1 MIVADSIGFSAT
13 HTITAILSE
22 VPGADVSHG
31 SRNFD
36 LKRPMGQGDVTPVEF
51 ARQMAVS
58 AEAGN
63 RCFAVHTNFD
73 PQEFKHACG
82 QVGITYKVITRDPA
96 RHFRSCYS
104 WLMKKLLDGDRGAYA
119 QVVQMNQQLHPV
131 LGGYSN
137 LHTGVYGFAMWH
149 VSQWMMSALA
159 SGAELVKMEDLVSD
173 ESKFRACFDLPA
185 EARLAH
191 FEGEE
196 KHQASH
202 VGKLE
207 IPQIKPEEIEA
218 LHKAMQFNMGS
229 RSLDYTAYRAA
240 LGY

>member
-22 VPGADVSHG
+22 VPGSDVSHG

-36 LKRPMGQGDVTPVEF
+36 LKGPMGQGDVTPMDF

-58 AEAGN
+58 AEQGR

-73 PQEFKHACG
+73 PQEFK
-82 QVGITYKVITRDPA
+82 QVCDQAGIAYKVITRDPE
-96 RHFRSCYS
+96 RHFRSCYA
-104 WLMKKLLDGDRGAYA
+104 WLMKKLLDGDCGAYA
-119 QVVQMNQQLHPV
+119 KVIQLNQQLHSA

-149 VSQWMMSALA
+149 VSQWMISALA

-173 ESKFRACFDLPA
+173 EAKFRACFDLPA
-185 EARLAH
+185 EAKLSH
-191 FEGEE
+191 FEGETT
-196 KHQASH
+196 HQASH
-202 VGKLE
+202 VGKLD
-207 IPQIKPEEIEA
+207 IPQIKPEEIAA
-218 LHKAMQFNMGS
+218 LHKVMQFNMGA
-229 RSLDYTAYRAA
+229 RSLDYAGYRAA